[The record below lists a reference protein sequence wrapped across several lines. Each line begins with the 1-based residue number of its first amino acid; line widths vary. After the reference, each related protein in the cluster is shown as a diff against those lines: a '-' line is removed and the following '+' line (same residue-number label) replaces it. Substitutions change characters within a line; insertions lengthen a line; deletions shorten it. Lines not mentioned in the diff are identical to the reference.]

1 MTRFLLNIP
10 DGSIL
15 TSDEAKF
22 IEKYY
27 VKQGEWITTTHSQ
40 KCSNCGHEIEPRL
53 FGAYMRY
60 CCVCGSD
67 NRKAVTHD
75 TKR

>member
-1 MTRFLLNIP
+1 MRFLLNIP

-27 VKQGEWITTTHSQ
+27 VKQGEWIKKDTYFG
-40 KCSNCGHEIEPRL
+40 KCWATCS
-53 FGAYMRY
+53 
-60 CCVCGSD
+60 VCK
-67 NRKAVTHD
+67 RKE
-75 TKR
+75 